1 VTCIRIMNYIMATFQ
16 EKTLERER
24 ERERELIFTKKKTSN
39 MDVL

>member
-1 VTCIRIMNYIMATFQ
+1 MNYIMATFQ